1 MFIDDTDDIYTLKL
15 EINRLNTLN
24 AELTHQIFNLT
35 DKINQMETSMKDVG
49 VCQTISNKI
58 ENNRLNNILE
68 NLKTKIIMILKQ
80 KLDKNHNLKGLI
92 TDNLSELLQA
102 RNFTSQSPRITSLL
116 QEQAAKKLP
125 RLFHMYLQ
133 K

>member
-49 VCQTISNKI
+49 MS
-58 ENNRLNNILE
+58 NNI
-68 NLKTKIIMILKQ
+68 K
-80 KLDKNHNLKGLI
+80 
-92 TDNLSELLQA
+92 
-102 RNFTSQSPRITSLL
+102 
-116 QEQAAKKLP
+116 
-125 RLFHMYLQ
+125 
-133 K
+133 